1 FQLRIT
7 NLSCVI
13 FPSSSSFLCTT
24 VRIPPSRVKLLSHY
38 NYQSR
43 TASTNEKSLTTSLSS
58 LLPASQSTTFRS
70 NESSL
75 TSPFKWGV
83 PKTKRKRKAT
93 ERDSI
98 DEYFEDKYQAIES
111 TSFSTKPP
119 IKYTLR
125 PRKSI
130 EQFDAYS
137 SDSSNSSEDN
147 NHNLSTQLS
156 SGNTN
161 RKEDN
166 NRIITYWKLKHNI
179 SDHAVNELHK
189 IHSSI
194 PTIWSIRNVRKRL
207 NNNIHV
213 KNTEFG
219 SYITME
225 DAIKTL
231 IHINASIITKIRTA
245 MTIRLSI
252 DGTQIGEKLKL
263 LVLCISCPQFN
274 STQQVSSKLLPIG
287 LFKIDV
293 EDYETVKKVIPN
305 EIIRSIIQE
314 RKLIINDERF
324 SIKFRRAH
332 IKFQVKDGN
341 LTTTGRITNGMQRN
355 FFNQIPLGR
364 ILYGIP
370 TQTFGIMYL
379 ITNFHQLIKLYSK
392 RQSHN
397 QYFAKLKRDSIE
409 WVKEFGGIFGDAYI
423 TPYMHVLSDHMH
435 EFQELD
441 EGGELSC
448 FNLQGA
454 EKYNDLTTVDYFR
467 STNKHHNSTE
477 QMIKKKFQQA
487 YMLLNEE
494 ETEALFNDINLK
506 NLPLNSF
513 YDHETIYVFLPS

>member
-1 FQLRIT
+1 
-7 NLSCVI
+7 
-13 FPSSSSFLCTT
+13 
-24 VRIPPSRVKLLSHY
+24 
-38 NYQSR
+38 
-43 TASTNEKSLTTSLSS
+43 
-58 LLPASQSTTFRS
+58 
-70 NESSL
+70 
-75 TSPFKWGV
+75 
-83 PKTKRKRKAT
+83 
-93 ERDSI
+93 
-98 DEYFEDKYQAIES
+98 
-111 TSFSTKPP
+111 
-119 IKYTLR
+119 
-125 PRKSI
+125 
-130 EQFDAYS
+130 
-137 SDSSNSSEDN
+137 
-147 NHNLSTQLS
+147 
-156 SGNTN
+156 
-161 RKEDN
+161 
-166 NRIITYWKLKHNI
+166 
-179 SDHAVNELHK
+179 
-189 IHSSI
+189 
-194 PTIWSIRNVRKRL
+194 
-207 NNNIHV
+207 
-213 KNTEFG
+213 
-219 SYITME
+219 ME

-448 FNLQGA
+448 FNLQ
-454 EKYNDLTTVDYFR
+454 
-467 STNKHHNSTE
+467 
-477 QMIKKKFQQA
+477 
-487 YMLLNEE
+487 
-494 ETEALFNDINLK
+494 
-506 NLPLNSF
+506 
-513 YDHETIYVFLPS
+513 